1 MDEVRPTPE
10 QIRRW
15 VEQAEWDL
23 GTARHNVE
31 GERYDAAVLYCQQA
45 AEKML
50 KAAYMAVHHE
60 EAARTHSLQR
70 LLRDLG
76 GPPQL
81 IGLGRA
87 LTSDYIIT
95 RYPGAGAQI
104 PAKAYGRAQ
113 AEDRLRRAEEI
124 IAWAQQ
130 LIEEAAGECDG

>member
-1 MDEVRPTPE
+1 M
-10 QIRRW
+10 Q
-15 VEQAEWDL
+15 QAEWDL
-23 GTARHNVE
+23 GTARYNME
-31 GERYDAAVLYCQQA
+31 GERYDAAVLYCRQA

-50 KAAYMAVHHE
+50 KAAHMAARGR

-76 GPPQL
+76 GPAQL
-81 IGLGRA
+81 VGLGRA

-95 RYPGAGAQI
+95 RYPGAGTQI